1 MLDRPSLDL
10 VALSL
15 EYPDAFVRS
24 VLGRARPDGS
34 ALGGELGG
42 ALSVLLSYLRL
53 APGHEPEERYTTL
66 FDLSPVCTLHVGYHL
81 FGDAYQR
88 GALLAG
94 LAAEMRRAEVP
105 QKEGELPDFLPSLLR
120 LVARTADAQDR
131 ARLVDLVL
139 RPGLSRMAAALAE
152 SEAPWAGVVRALP
165 AALAPLGAGLPEP
178 EIAAPAP
185 APGEEA
191 FADA

>member
-1 MLDRPSLDL
+1 MLDRASLDL

-15 EYPDAFVRS
+15 EYPDAFVRT
-24 VLGRARPDGS
+24 VLDRARPDGS
-34 ALGGELGG
+34 ALGAALGG
-42 ALSVLLSYLRL
+42 AVAALLSYLRL
-53 APGHEPEERYTTL
+53 APAHEPEERYTAL

-105 QKEGELPDFLPSLLR
+105 QREGELPDFLPSLLR
-120 LVARTADAQDR
+120 LVARTEDAADR

-152 SEAPWAGVVRALP
+152 SEAPWALVVRALP
-165 AALAPLGAGLPEP
+165 AALAPLGAGLPAP

-185 APGEEA
+185 EPGEEA
-191 FADA
+191 SADA

>member
-1 MLDRPSLDL
+1 MLDRASLDL

-15 EYPDAFVRS
+15 EYPDAFVRT
-24 VLGRARPDGS
+24 VLDRARPDGS
-34 ALGGELGG
+34 ALGDELGG
-42 ALSVLLSYLRL
+42 AVAALLSYLRV
-53 APGHEPEERYTTL
+53 APAHEPEERYTAL

-105 QKEGELPDFLPSLLR
+105 QKQGELPDFLPSLLR
-120 LVARTADAQDR
+120 LVARTREAADR

-152 SEAPWAGVVRALP
+152 SEAPWAPVVRALS
-165 AALAPLGAGLPEP
+165 AALAPLGAGLPPP

-185 APGEEA
+185 APGEET

>member
-1 MLDRPSLDL
+1 MLEKASLDL

-15 EYPDAFVRS
+15 EYPDEFVKT
-24 VLGRARPDGS
+24 VLGRARPDAE
-34 ALGGELGG
+34 ALGEELGG
-42 ALSVLLSYLRL
+42 AHSALLAYLRA
-53 APGHEPEERYTTL
+53 APGHEPEERYTAL

-120 LVARTADAQDR
+120 LTGRTADEADR

-139 RPGLSRMAAALAE
+139 LPGLSRMTAALAG
-152 SEAPWAGVVRALP
+152 SEAPWAAVVRALP
-165 AALAPLGAGLPEP
+165 AALAPLGAGLPAP

>member
-1 MLDRPSLDL
+1 MLDRSALDL

-15 EYPDAFVRS
+15 EYPDAFVRT
-24 VLGRARPDGS
+24 VLGRARPDGT
-34 ALGGELGG
+34 ALGEELGG
-42 ALSVLLSYLRL
+42 AVWGLLSYLRL
-53 APGHEPEERYTTL
+53 APEHEPEERYTTL

-120 LVARTADAQDR
+120 LVARTGDAEDR

-139 RPGLSRMAAALAE
+139 RPGLARMAAALAE
-152 SEAPWAGVVRALP
+152 SEAPWAPVVRALP
-165 AALAPLGAGLPEP
+165 AALAKLGAGLPPP